1 VENHSGEDRNTED
14 TALKKIPLISATAIF
29 AAILIALWF
38 GFRSSE
44 LGISLGTEF
53 PRAFASFALL
63 LAPLWFFGFGVAEP
77 LKRLP
82 ARTKILAPG
91 LLSISYFVFAVGTD
105 LFSPRAAIIVVAFP
119 VLLAAFLE
127 LPGLATQMTWRDAA
141 ALAVI
146 AATYYLKWLQSAW
159 PPELA
164 FLPKLFLAD
173 VALYCFL
180 IIRRLEGSGYSL
192 VPTGSAVLIGIRE
205 WAFFLPIALGLGEL
219 TRFIHFHAA
228 IPRLGHVAGDI
239 LLTFLLIA
247 IPEELFFRAILQN
260 FLETRI
266 GRTGALFLAA
276 VLFGLSHFNHGSR
289 FNWRYVLLATIAG
302 VFYGRAWRTNRQIFA
317 SIVTHTAVDVV
328 WSLWF
333 R

>member
-1 VENHSGEDRNTED
+1 VKDERKSL
-14 TALKKIPLISATAIF
+14 ALI
-29 AAILIALWF
+29 AAIGIYAALLAALWS
-38 GFRSSE
+38 GFRNSE
-44 LGISLGTEF
+44 LAISHGGGF

-63 LAPLWFFGFGVAEP
+63 LAPLWFFGFGASEP
-77 LKRLP
+77 LKKM
-82 ARTKILAPG
+82 ASQSKIVLAA
-91 LLSISYFVFAVGTD
+91 LLSLPYFAFAAGTNI
-105 LFSPRAAIIVVAFP
+105 FSWRATLIVIAFP

-127 LPGLATQMTWRDAA
+127 VAQMPKRMTWRDGA

-180 IIRRLEGSGYSL
+180 VVRGLEGAGYSL
-192 VPTGSAVLIGIRE
+192 IPTWPAVKVGLRE
-205 WAFFLPIALGLGEL
+205 WMFFLPIAVALGEL
-219 TRFIHFHAA
+219 TGFIHFHAGV
-228 IPRLGHVAGDI
+228 PRMGRALADI
-239 LLTFLLIA
+239 LLTVLLIA

-260 FLETRI
+260 LLETRI
-266 GRTGALFLAA
+266 GRIAALLTAA
-276 VLFGLSHFNHGSR
+276 TLFGFSHFNHGAA
-289 FNWRYVLLATIAG
+289 FNWRYVLLASIAG
-302 VFYGRAWRTNRQIFA
+302 IFYGRAWRANRQIFA